1 MVISALLKLIGIPE
15 DIIRKEFA
23 LSEGAV
29 AYPVWKSAMEGF
41 GKIGRYLNRIRD
53 PEAILRVFR
62 SSLAQDELQ
71 GSIPFSIQIPIF
83 SIRPKIASNR
93 GSISIFLCCM

>member
-23 LSEGAV
+23 LSEGAM

-41 GKIGRYLNRIRD
+41 GKIGRNLN
-53 PEAILRVFR
+53 
-62 SSLAQDELQ
+62 
-71 GSIPFSIQIPIF
+71 
-83 SIRPKIASNR
+83 
-93 GSISIFLCCM
+93 